1 MFRSRSPFSPDH
13 VCVSQRMR
21 VIERIKEMQEW
32 SERERCA
39 GKRIAFVPTM
49 GFLHDG
55 HLELVRDGR
64 KRGDRLVVSIFV
76 NPTQFGP
83 QEDFAAYP
91 RDFERD
97 RKLLDQGGT
106 DILFYPASSEMYPD
120 GYRTYVEVE
129 KLSHFLC
136 GAFRPGHFRGV
147 TTVLV
152 KLFSIVRPHVVV
164 LGAKDY
170 QQLRIACR
178 MVEDLNFAIEVVG
191 YPTVRE
197 EDGLAMSSRN
207 AYLNQEERRAA
218 LSLSRSLKK
227 AEALVLEGERE
238 SRRIV
243 EVVRS
248 EIDKEPLARLEYVQ
262 VCDPESLEEVER
274 IDGNAVLALAVRVGR
289 ARLIDNALLKGR
301 RG

>member
-1 MFRSRSPFSPDH
+1 
-13 VCVSQRMR
+13 
-21 VIERIKEMQEW
+21 
-32 SERERCA
+32 
-39 GKRIAFVPTM
+39 
-49 GFLHDG
+49 
-55 HLELVRDGR
+55 
-64 KRGDRLVVSIFV
+64 IFV

-83 QEDFAAYP
+83 KEDFAAYP

-97 RKLLDQGGT
+97 RKLLDQEGT
-106 DILFYPASSEMYPD
+106 DVLFYPATSDMYPE
-120 GYRTYVEVE
+120 GYRTYVEVK
-129 KLSHFLC
+129 KLGDFLC

-152 KLFSIVRPHVVV
+152 KLFNVVRPHVVI

-170 QQLRIACR
+170 QQLRIVRR
-178 MVEDLNFAIEVVG
+178 MVEDLNFAIEVIG
-191 YPTVRE
+191 HPTVRE
-197 EDGLAMSSRN
+197 KDGLAMSSRN

-227 AEALVLEGERE
+227 AESLVLEGERE

-248 EIDKEPLARLEYVQ
+248 EIEKEPLASLQYVR

-274 IDGNAVLALAVRVGR
+274 IDGSAVLALAVWIGK
-289 ARLIDNALLKGR
+289 ARLIDNTVLR
-301 RG
+301 SRPE